1 MDSDIEQLYRTKMD
15 ADYEIDAY
23 IRHMGIANPERITDE
38 DGWRYLRRGSALI
51 SIGTVVLDSSV
62 ALNAHCK
69 IMDLP
74 SDKDIILPLMRELL
88 EMNAT
93 LPNEARFAIS
103 NNSVIISVVKM
114 IISDCENLIPLCLD
128 IISYF
133 ADEYDDY
140 LIEKYG
146 GTSRSRASIR

>member
-23 IRHMGIANPERITDE
+23 IISMGIPNPERITDE
-38 DGWRYLRRGSALI
+38 DGWRHLRRGSALI
-51 SIGTVVLDSSV
+51 SIGTAVLDSSV
-62 ALNAHCK
+62 ALIAHSK

-74 SDKDIILPLMRELL
+74 SDKDLTLPLMRELL
-88 EMNAT
+88 EMNASI
-93 LPNEARFAIS
+93 PNEARFAIS
-103 NNSVIISVVKM
+103 DNSVIITVLKM
-114 IISDCENLIPLCLD
+114 IVDDCENLIPLCLGT
-128 IISYF
+128 ISYF